1 MRTHR
6 APAPLASRVRLARA
20 ATLAFAA
27 LGGCA
32 TPTPVARAPRAVAE
46 VLASTSPSDWEVLDP
61 SNLLVMELPRGRVVI
76 ELARR
81 FAPAHVANL
90 EALAREGYFDGLAVV
105 RVQDNYVTQWG
116 DPLAE
121 EPGAKPLGSAHPTL
135 PAEFVATGALPF
147 TPLPDPDTY
156 APEAGFSGG
165 FPVARDPARGEAWIP
180 HCYGVVGAGRNEGPA
195 TSNGA
200 ELYVVIGHAPRH
212 LDRNMTMIGRVVA
225 GVELLASLPR
235 GTGALGFYATAAE
248 RTPIARARIASG
260 LPAAEQPKL
269 ERLRT
274 DTRAFRA
281 YVEARRSR
289 REPFFVEPLGRL
301 DVCNLQLPVRPAT
314 PR

>member
-1 MRTHR
+1 MASFAARAR
-6 APAPLASRVRLARA
+6 FAPLALAALCGCAAPAP
-20 ATLAFAA
+20 
-27 LGGCA
+27 
-32 TPTPVARAPRAVAE
+32 PARAPRAVAD
-46 VLASTSPSDWEVLDP
+46 VLAATSPSDWEVLDA
-61 SNLLVMELPRGRVVI
+61 SNLFVMDLPRGRVVI
-76 ELARR
+76 ELARA

-90 EALAREGYFDGLAVV
+90 EALARQAYFDGLAVV

-121 EPGAKPLGSAHPTL
+121 EPGAKPLGGARREL
-135 PAEFVATGALPF
+135 PAEFVAKGALPF
-147 TPLPDPDTY
+147 TALPDPDTY

-165 FPVARDPARGEAWIP
+165 FPVARDPSRGEAWIP
-180 HCYGVVGAGRNEGPA
+180 HCYGVVGAGRNEAPA

-200 ELYVVIGHAPRH
+200 ELYVVIGQAPRH
-212 LDRNMTMIGRVVA
+212 LDRNMTMVGRVIA
-225 GVELLASLPR
+225 GIEHLSSLPR
-235 GTGALGFYATAAE
+235 GTGALGFYKTPEE
-248 RTPIARARIASG
+248 RTPIARARIASD
-260 LPAAEQPKL
+260 LPEAERPKL

>member
-1 MRTHR
+1 MPLPRTH
-6 APAPLASRVRLARA
+6 
-20 ATLAFAA
+20 ATLAALPVLAAFA

-32 TPTPVARAPRAVAE
+32 TPAPVARAPRSVAE
-46 VLASTSPSDWEVLDP
+46 VLAATSPDDWEVLAP
-61 SNLLVMELPRGRVVI
+61 ANLLVMELPRGRVVI
-76 ELARR
+76 ELARA

-90 EALAREGYFDGLAVV
+90 EALSHEGYFDGLAVV

-116 DPLAE
+116 DPRAE
-121 EPGAKPLGSAHPTL
+121 EPDAKPLGGARREL
-135 PAEFVATGALPF
+135 PAEFVTKEPVPF

-156 APEAGFSGG
+156 APETGFSGG
-165 FPVARDPARGEAWIP
+165 FPVARDPARGEAWVP

-200 ELYVVIGHAPRH
+200 ELYVVIGQAPRH
-212 LDRNMTMIGRVVA
+212 LDRNMSIIGRVVA
-225 GVELLASLPR
+225 GIEHLSSLPR
-235 GTGALGFYATAAE
+235 GTGALGFYVTAGE
-248 RTPIARARIASG
+248 RTPIVRVRIASE
-260 LPAAEQPKL
+260 LPTAEQPKL

-289 REPFFVEPLGRL
+289 REPFFAEPLGRL

-314 PR
+314 AR